1 MTDHHHPTTP
11 AIPTPANRPLT
22 TCSPLIE
29 RRIRQTL
36 AWNAGDCGLIRD
48 DAVVIIGTMYLE
60 NLVTIGDIRKL
71 AKPLVYAVILQWIAD
86 ERDRRSAI
94 KRRVAA
100 GH

>member
-11 AIPTPANRPLT
+11 AIPIPANRPLT

-36 AWNAGDCGLIRD
+36 IWNAGSCGLIRD
-48 DAVVIIGTMYLE
+48 EAVVVIGTMYLE

-94 KRRVAA
+94 KRRAA
-100 GH
+100 GGN

>member
-11 AIPTPANRPLT
+11 HIPIPANRPLT
-22 TCSPLIE
+22 TCSLAIE

-36 AWNAGDCGLIRD
+36 CWNAGDCGLIRD
-48 DAVVIIGTMYLE
+48 EAVVVIGTMYLE
-60 NLVTIGDIRKL
+60 NLVTIGDLRKL

-86 ERDRRSAI
+86 ERDRRAAI

>member
-11 AIPTPANRPLT
+11 AIPIPANRPLT
-22 TCSPLIE
+22 TCSPAIE

-36 AWNAGDCGLIRD
+36 CWNAGDCGLIRD
-48 DAVVIIGTMYLE
+48 EAVVVIGTYYIE
-60 NLVTIGDIRKL
+60 NLIEIADIRTL
-71 AKPLVYAVILQWIAD
+71 ASHEVYGVIVQWIAD
-86 ERDRRSAI
+86 EIDRRSAI

>member
-11 AIPTPANRPLT
+11 TIPIPANRPLT
-22 TCSPLIE
+22 TCSPAIE

-60 NLVTIGDIRKL
+60 NLATIGDIRKL

-86 ERDRRSAI
+86 ERDRRALI

>member
-11 AIPTPANRPLT
+11 HIPIPANRPLT
-22 TCSPLIE
+22 TCSPAIE

-36 AWNAGDCGLIRD
+36 TWNAGDCGLIRD
-48 DAVVIIGTMYLE
+48 DAVVVIGTMYLE
-60 NLVTIGDIRKL
+60 NMVTIGDLRKL
-71 AKPLVYAVILQWIAD
+71 AKPLVYAVIIQWIAD

-100 GH
+100 GN